1 MRGSNGTK
9 EGTRLLCTW
18 MVYLPMI
25 LATDLAEIDVAPD
38 LQQDEIWV
46 PKYTDTPNLWPQAA
60 P

>member
-1 MRGSNGTK
+1 
-9 EGTRLLCTW
+9 

-25 LATDLAEIDVAPD
+25 LATDLAEIDVVPD
-38 LQQDEIWV
+38 LEQDEIWV